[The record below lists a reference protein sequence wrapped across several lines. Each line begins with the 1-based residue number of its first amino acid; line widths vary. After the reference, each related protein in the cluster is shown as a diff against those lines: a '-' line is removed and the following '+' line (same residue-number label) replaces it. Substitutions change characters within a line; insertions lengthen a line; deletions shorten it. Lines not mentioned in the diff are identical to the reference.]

1 MGSAPDRFRG
11 VAIWLILAGLVRLS
25 HNTESGQKHP
35 ASGALTALSVSSDAA
50 EAGGPDP
57 EQLEQVERV
66 EMKEVA
72 GEACAEGRCETETEA
87 LLSAVLHS
95 DTGETQN
102 LTDTKSYKV
111 NCERR
116 NISGTERPTVQI
128 LTASQDLME
137 LLNASSTECSLVLF
151 YTTWCQFSANL
162 APHFNTLPRV
172 FPSMHF
178 VALDASQH
186 SSLSTRF
193 GTVAVPNILLF
204 QGAKPMARFNQ
215 TDRTLETLSSFITN
229 QTGME
234 ASPGQ
239 AGLEEG
245 PLPAVPVRGIDWLFV
260 FSVLFLSVF
269 GLYALLCSDSIPW
282 LVPGPEHVHQD

>member
-25 HNTESGQKHP
+25 HNTEPGQKHP

-57 EQLEQVERV
+57 EQLEQVEQV

-128 LTASQDLME
+128 LTASQ
-137 LLNASSTECSLVLF
+137 V
-151 YTTWCQFSANL
+151 
-162 APHFNTLPRV
+162 
-172 FPSMHF
+172 
-178 VALDASQH
+178 
-186 SSLSTRF
+186 
-193 GTVAVPNILLF
+193 
-204 QGAKPMARFNQ
+204 KP
-215 TDRTLETLSSFITN
+215 
-229 QTGME
+229 
-234 ASPGQ
+234 
-239 AGLEEG
+239 
-245 PLPAVPVRGIDWLFV
+245 
-260 FSVLFLSVF
+260 
-269 GLYALLCSDSIPW
+269 C
-282 LVPGPEHVHQD
+282 